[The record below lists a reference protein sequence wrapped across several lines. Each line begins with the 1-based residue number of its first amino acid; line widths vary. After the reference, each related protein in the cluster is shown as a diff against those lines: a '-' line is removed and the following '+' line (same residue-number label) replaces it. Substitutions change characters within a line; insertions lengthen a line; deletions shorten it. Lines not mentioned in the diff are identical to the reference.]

1 MKRYGKESKR
11 IYDVKPRGRSKP
23 LTSLKRF
30 TSKVSDPPKRSRPLR
45 DEVKLWL
52 DDSDDSVKVAR
63 DNFALGNYHVAA
75 FYTHQTVEK
84 ALKAA
89 IIALKH
95 KAPSKTHRL
104 RLLYSEVATEV
115 PLTAEQLRFLG
126 ELTPVARR
134 ARYVDVAP
142 GLPSEIYTKEIVDQY
157 MKKALPI
164 IDAIKAR
171 IAAEGAQ

>member
-1 MKRYGKESKR
+1 MASRGKGSKR
-11 IYDVKPRGRSKP
+11 TYDIKRRDKSDTFTPLRSV
-23 LTSLKRF
+23 
-30 TSKVSDPPKRSRPLR
+30 TSKASDPPKKSHPFRN
-45 DEVKLWL
+45 EVNLWL
-52 DDSDDSVKVAR
+52 KDLDDTLKVAS
-63 DNFALGNYHVAA
+63 DNFTLGNYHVAA
-75 FYTHQTVEK
+75 FYTHQAVEK
-84 ALKAA
+84 ALKAV

-95 KAPSKTHRL
+95 KAPPKTHRL

-164 IDAIKAR
+164 LDAIKAR
-171 IAAEGAQ
+171 IAAEGA